1 MKSYIT
7 IITIVLLLIGSGKN
21 SFAQN
26 ERVESLRVAFIT
38 EQLQLTPEESQKFW
52 PVYNQYRGELKSLR
66 QAYRLDVASE
76 DDSQLADKKFEF
88 EQKKLDLMKK
98 YRPQI
103 EQVVGAKKFGLL
115 ISAEDKFKQELL
127 KRIQDNK
134 GSKGGK

>member
-1 MKSYIT
+1 MKSFYY
-7 IITIVLLLIGSGKN
+7 IITFVVLLFGSIEN
-21 SFAQN
+21 LYSQN

-134 GSKGGK
+134 GGK

>member
-1 MKSYIT
+1 MKSYIA
-7 IITIVLLLIGSGKN
+7 IIAVVLFLIGFSTK
-21 SFAQN
+21 SFSQN
-26 ERVESLRVAFIT
+26 DRVESLRVAFIT
-38 EQLQLTPEESQKFW
+38 EQLQLTPDESQKFW

-66 QAYRLDVASE
+66 QAYRLDAASE

-127 KRIQDNK
+127 KRIQDK
-134 GSKGGK
+134 KSGK

>member
-1 MKSYIT
+1 MKSYIST
-7 IITIVLLLIGSGKN
+7 IAIVLFFISFSKN
-21 SFAQN
+21 SFSQN
-26 ERVESLRVAFIT
+26 EKVESLRVAFIT

-66 QAYRLDVASE
+66 KAYRLDVASE

-103 EQVVGAKKFGLL
+103 EQVVGARKFGLL

-127 KRIQDNK
+127 KRIQDSK
-134 GSKGGK
+134 GSK

>member
-1 MKSYIT
+1 MKSYIST
-7 IITIVLLLIGSGKN
+7 IAIVLFFISFSKN
-21 SFAQN
+21 SFSQN
-26 ERVESLRVAFIT
+26 EKVESLRVAFIT

-52 PVYNQYRGELKSLR
+52 PVYNQYRGELKSLH

-103 EQVVGAKKFGLL
+103 EQVVGARKFGLL

-127 KRIQDNK
+127 KRIQDSK
-134 GSKGGK
+134 GSK

>member
-1 MKSYIT
+1 MKSYIST
-7 IITIVLLLIGSGKN
+7 IAIVLFFISFSKN
-21 SFAQN
+21 SFSQN
-26 ERVESLRVAFIT
+26 EKVESLRVAFIT

-103 EQVVGAKKFGLL
+103 EQVVGARKFGLL

-127 KRIQDNK
+127 KRIQDSK
-134 GSKGGK
+134 GSK

>member
-1 MKSYIT
+1 MKSYLST
-7 IITIVLLLIGSGKN
+7 IAIVLFFI
-21 SFAQN
+21 SFSKSSFSQN
-26 ERVESLRVAFIT
+26 EKVESLRVAFIT

-127 KRIQDNK
+127 KRIQDSK
-134 GSKGGK
+134 GSK